1 MIKYN
6 SNNAEEG
13 IQLIENRFTCC
24 LSKRDKVFKE
34 GGKYRE
40 NLEIGL
46 ILSLLF
52 FIFIF
57 QGWKKVEE
65 KEVATKKMNLVLQI
79 EDIPQTV
86 QQQRSP
92 APSRPSVPIASEN
105 EEVPEDETIELTDF
119 DFTEL
124 PLPPP
129 PPPPEEES
137 EVLPFIPFDEPPV
150 PIGGYAA
157 LQKNL
162 VYPEIARL
170 AGISGTVVLGV
181 QVNEEGDVQDVK
193 ILKSLMDLCDE
204 AAIRAVR
211 SVKWKSAKQRD
222 IPTSAWISVRL
233 IFQLEKSMNDV
244 AE

>member
-6 SNNAEEG
+6 SNNDEEG
-13 IQLIENRFTCC
+13 IHLIENRFTCC

-34 GGKYRE
+34 GRTYRK

-46 ILSLLF
+46 ILSLMSL
-52 FIFIF
+52 IFIF
-57 QGWKKVEE
+57 QVWKKVEE
-65 KEVATKKMNLVLQI
+65 KEVLTKGMNFVLHV

-86 QQQRSP
+86 QHRRSP
-92 APSRPSVPIASEN
+92 APSRPSVPIASED
-105 EEVPEDETIELTDF
+105 EDVPEDETIELTDF
-119 DFTEL
+119 DFVEL
-124 PLPPP
+124 PPPP

-137 EVLPFIPFDEPPV
+137 DILPFIPFDEPPV

-157 LQKNL
+157 LHKNL

-170 AGISGTVVLGV
+170 AGINGIVVLGV
-181 QVNEEGDVQDVK
+181 HVDREGNVQDIK

-211 SVKWKSAKQRD
+211 SVKWKPAKQRD
-222 IPTSAWISVRL
+222 MPASVWISVRL
-233 IFQLEKSMNDV
+233 IFQLEKDTNPV
-244 AE
+244 AG